1 MVRYA
6 FRHSL
11 VKTEVAELL
20 GVRTGPRGLPVAG
33 IFLISIPIAVISANA
48 AEYSWIVMFL
58 IASIA
63 TRRILS
69 RRGHS

>member
-1 MVRYA
+1 
-6 FRHSL
+6 
-11 VKTEVAELL
+11 
-20 GVRTGPRGLPVAG
+20 
-33 IFLISIPIAVISANA
+33 VISANA